1 MASGTWETSGI
12 RQIIEDREARMGES
26 DLGVIGGEKV
36 TKGFAIQVENLI
48 LRAGGSHCNI

>member
-26 DLGVIGGEKV
+26 DLGVVGREKA
-36 TKGFAIQVENLI
+36 TKSFAIQVENLI